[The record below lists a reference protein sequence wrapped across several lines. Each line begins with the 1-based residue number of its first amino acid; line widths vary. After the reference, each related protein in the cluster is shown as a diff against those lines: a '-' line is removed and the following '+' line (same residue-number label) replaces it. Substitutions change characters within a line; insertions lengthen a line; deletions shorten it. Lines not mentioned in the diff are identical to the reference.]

1 MHASEQER
9 SDVKERR
16 ISWKHQQR
24 RLDIS
29 KLIFLDETGAKTNM
43 TRRYG
48 WGPSD
53 ERVTDLVPHGH
64 WKTTTLIHAI
74 DCRGS
79 RASMIT
85 NGPTNAQVFEAYVDW
100 LLAPALRPGD
110 ILIMDNLSSHKN
122 AAVLEKIRATGAEVR
137 FLPPYSPD
145 LNPIEQI
152 FSKIKAH
159 LRRLAVRTER
169 KLYNAIG
176 KAIKSVTPTDC
187 LNCFRNSG
195 YVAQ

>member
-1 MHASEQER
+1 M
-9 SDVKERR
+9 
-16 ISWKHQQR
+16 QR
-24 RLDIS
+24 RLDIR
-29 KLIFLDETGAKTNM
+29 KLVFLDETGAKTNM

-53 ERVTDLVPHGH
+53 ERVTDCVPHGH
-64 WKTTTLIHAI
+64 WETTTLIHAI
-74 DCRGS
+74 DYQGS

-85 NGPTNAQVFEAYVDW
+85 NGPTNSWVFEAYVEW

-122 AAVLEKIRATGAEVR
+122 ASALDKIHAAGAEVR

-152 FSKIKAH
+152 FSKIKAC
-159 LRRLAVRTER
+159 LRQMAARTER
-169 KLYNAIG
+169 KLYNAIA
-176 KAIKSVTPTDC
+176 KAIETVTAEDC
-187 LNCFRNSG
+187 LNCFTNAG
-195 YVAQ
+195 YLTQ